1 MKALSN
7 CTWLEIIEYDSFRN
21 FQALGLHNY
30 NVASV
35 QLYRLGKQLWS
46 FFIFFNSKCVWRTLS
61 YSDAGRRSEIRID
74 A

>member
-21 FQALGLHNY
+21 SQALGLRNH

-35 QLYRLGKQLWS
+35 
-46 FFIFFNSKCVWRTLS
+46 
-61 YSDAGRRSEIRID
+61 
-74 A
+74 